1 MTPRDQIQEHAKI
14 AAEKVRVAMAEFATS
29 TGMRASVEVSW
40 AQANYLSLAT
50 PVNLVDTV
58 RLHIDDEVMA

>member
-14 AAEKVRVAMAEFATS
+14 AAAKVRAAMAEFANA

-40 AQANYLSLAT
+40 AQASHLSST
-50 PVNLVDTV
+50 TQVNLVDTV
-58 RLHIDDEVMA
+58 RLHIDDEVTA